1 MHSSPTASGY
11 KLPSDDIVRI
21 LDTPPTPSGFL
32 TADRRTMLLADY
44 EAYPPLATLA
54 RPFLKLAGIRIDPII
69 NGTQRTSQYT
79 DFTLVDTET
88 GERTP
93 VNGIPDGSRLGS
105 PVWTCDSSRFAFTR
119 DTDSGIEIGIG
130 ERESG
135 AVRFIPDLV
144 VSDILAGPF
153 QWSDDGRTL
162 LVARIPPGRGPLPEI
177 PLVPDGPVIEET
189 SGKFTRASTFQ
200 DLLRS
205 DFDTAQFR
213 HLITV
218 QLAFV
223 NIETGA
229 ITPLGTPD
237 AYIGVAWSPDENYLA
252 VSRLTDVSFR
262 VPYHL
267 FGKTVEIW
275 DARTGEVAHT
285 LANLPVRD
293 EIPQQGVATGPRNV
307 AWQGNRDA
315 TLLWIEALDGGD
327 PLAKVPHRDAVY
339 TLPAPFTLPAR
350 EVLRLQER
358 YAGWDWLPAPDDV
371 LLSEYSRDRR
381 WRTTY
386 RLNLSEPEPER
397 HVLFDLSVN
406 DAYNSPGSPVYITEP
421 SGRQHILQD
430 GDTIYLS
437 GRGST
442 PDGDRPFLRRMNL
455 LTRETE
461 EVWRC
466 AGEGY
471 EGFIAF
477 LCGVGSAGSPPA
489 PNSGGA
495 GEGEASRPAGE
506 RFSLSPPPAP
516 PELGAGGLPA
526 LPTPHSRNRILT
538 SYQNRTQPANYFR
551 LDLQTGRR
559 EPITHF
565 ADPHPQIT
573 GLHKELVTYQ
583 RAGDGVPLSGTL
595 YLPPDYD
602 AASGEKLPL
611 LFWAYPEEYSDASTA
626 GQVRGSDK
634 TFTRLA
640 GTSPLWFVTQGFA
653 VLMDAT
659 VPVVGDPETMNDTFI
674 EQIVGSAKAAIDF
687 LDVRGIIDRQRVICA
702 GHSYGAFMTAN
713 LLAHSDLFAAG
724 IARSGAY
731 NRTLTPF
738 GFQSER
744 RSYWEAPDIY
754 RTLSPFTY
762 ADKITAPLL
771 LIHGQADNNPG
782 THTLQSER
790 FYQALAAHGATA
802 KLVLLPHESHAY
814 RARESVLHVLA
825 ECFEWTDRFVIGNLP

>member
-1 MHSSPTASGY
+1 MSFDPTASGY
-11 KLPSDDIVRI
+11 KIPSADIVQI
-21 LDTPPTPSGFL
+21 LDTPPSPSGFL
-32 TADRRTMLLADY
+32 TPDRKTLLLADY
-44 EAYPPLATLA
+44 EAYPPLTTLA
-54 RPFLKLAGIRIDPII
+54 RPFLKLAGLRIDPVI

-79 DFTLVDTET
+79 GFTLVDTET
-88 GERTP
+88 GEQTS
-93 VNGIPDGSRLGS
+93 VAGIPDGSRLGS

-119 DTDSGIEIGIG
+119 DTDTGIEIGIC
-130 ERESG
+130 EREAG
-135 AVRFIPDLV
+135 AVRFLPDLV

-153 QWSDDGRTL
+153 QWSDDARTL
-162 LVARIPPGRGPLPEI
+162 LVARIPSGRGSLPELPI
-177 PLVPDGPVIEET
+177 VPDSPVIEET
-189 SGKFTRASTFQ
+189 SGKFTKASTFQ

-213 HLITV
+213 HLTTV

-223 NIETGA
+223 DIDTGA
-229 ITPLGTPD
+229 ITPLRTPD
-237 AYIGVAWSPDENYLA
+237 AFIGVAWSPDERYLA

-267 FGKTVEIW
+267 FGKIVEIW
-275 DARTGEVAHT
+275 DTHTGTVLHT
-285 LANLPVRD
+285 LADLPVRD

-307 AWQGNRDA
+307 AWQGNHDA
-315 TLLWIEALDGGD
+315 TLLWVEALDGGD
-327 PLAKVPHRDAVY
+327 PLAKVPHRDAIF
-339 TLPAPFTLPAR
+339 TLPAPFTDAPR

-358 YAGWDWLPAPDDV
+358 YAGWDWLPTPDDV
-371 LLSEYSRDRR
+371 LLTEYSRDRR

-397 HVLFDLSVN
+397 NLLFDLSVN
-406 DAYNSPGSPVYITEP
+406 DAYNSPGNPVYITEP
-421 SGRQHILQD
+421 DGRHHILQD
-430 GDTIYLS
+430 GNAIYLS

-442 PDGDRPFLRRMNL
+442 PDGDRPFLRRMDL
-455 LTRETE
+455 TTRETE
-461 EVWRC
+461 ELWRC
-466 AGEGY
+466 SGDGY
-471 EGFIAF
+471 EGFISF
-477 LCGVGSAGSPPA
+477 LDGSV
-489 PNSGGA
+489 
-495 GEGEASRPAGE
+495 SR
-506 RFSLSPPPAP
+506 L
-516 PELGAGGLPA
+516 
-526 LPTPHSRNRILT
+526 LT
-538 SYQNRTQPANYFR
+538 SYQNSIQPANFFR
-551 LDLQTGRR
+551 LDLQTGKR

-573 GLHKELVTYQ
+573 GLQKELVTYK
-583 RAGDGVPLSGTL
+583 RTADDVPLSGAL

-602 AASGEKLPL
+602 VASGKKLPL
-611 LFWAYPEEYSDASTA
+611 IFWAYPEEYSDASTA

-653 VLMDAT
+653 VLLDAT
-659 VPVVGDPETMNDTFI
+659 VPVVGDPETMNDTFV

-687 LDVRGIIDRQRVICA
+687 LDERGIIDRDRVVCA

-754 RTLSPFTY
+754 RNLSPFTY
-762 ADKITAPLL
+762 ADKIKAPLL
-771 LIHGQADNNPG
+771 LIHGQADNNSG

-802 KLVLLPHESHAY
+802 RLVLLPHESHGY

-825 ECFEWTDRFVIGNLP
+825 ECFEWVDRFVPEASSDGSG

>member
-1 MHSSPTASGY
+1 MSSLPAASGY
-11 KLPSDDIVRI
+11 KTPSDDIVQI

-32 TADRRTMLLADY
+32 TPDRKTLLLGDY

-54 RPFLKLAGIRIDPII
+54 RPFLKLAGLRIDPVI

-79 DFTLVDTET
+79 GFTLVDTET
-88 GERTP
+88 GEQKP
-93 VNGIPDGSRLGS
+93 VTGIPDGSRLGS

-119 DTDSGIEIGIG
+119 DTDNGIEIGIC
-130 ERESG
+130 ERETG
-135 AVRFIPDLV
+135 TVRFIPNLV

-153 QWSDDGRTL
+153 QWSDDARTL
-162 LVARIPPGRGPLPEI
+162 LVAQIPAERGPLPEL
-177 PLVPDGPVIEET
+177 PLVPDSPVIEET
-189 SGKFTRASTFQ
+189 SGKFTKASTFQ

-213 HLITV
+213 YLITV

-223 NIETGA
+223 NIETG
-229 ITPLGTPD
+229 IVTPLRTPD
-237 AYIGVAWSPDENYLA
+237 TYLGVAWSPDEKYLA

-267 FGKTVEIW
+267 FGKIVEIW
-275 DARTGEVAHT
+275 EAETGTVVHT
-285 LANLPVRD
+285 IAELPVRD

-327 PLAKVPHRDAVY
+327 PLAKVPHRDAIF
-339 TLPAPFTLPAR
+339 TMSAPFAEPAR

-358 YAGWDWLPAPDDV
+358 YAGWDWLPTPDDV
-371 LLSEYSRDRR
+371 LLTEYSRDRR

-386 RLNLSEPEPER
+386 RLNLSEPEPEFSI
-397 HVLFDLSVN
+397 LFDLSVN
-406 DAYNSPGSPVYITEP
+406 DAYNSPGSPIYIMELD
-421 SGRQHILQD
+421 GRHHILQD

-455 LTRETE
+455 TTKVNE
-461 EVWRC
+461 ELWRST
-466 AGEGY
+466 GD
-471 EGFIAF
+471 GFEAF
-477 LCGVGSAGSPPA
+477 VS
-489 PNSGGA
+489 
-495 GEGEASRPAGE
+495 
-506 RFSLSPPPAP
+506 F
-516 PELGAGGLPA
+516 LGRRADHRL
-526 LPTPHSRNRILT
+526 LT
-538 SYQNRTQPANYFR
+538 SYQNKTQPANFYR
-551 LDLQTGRR
+551 LDLETGQR

-565 ADPHPQIT
+565 TDPHPQIT
-573 GLHKELVTYQ
+573 GLHKELVTYK
-583 RAGDGVPLSGTL
+583 RAGDDVPLSGTL

-640 GTSPLWFVTQGFA
+640 GTSPLWFVMKGFA
-653 VLMDAT
+653 VLLDAT
-659 VPVVGDPETMNDTFI
+659 VPVVGDPETMNDTFV

-687 LDVRGIIDRQRVICA
+687 LDERGIIDRERVVCA

-762 ADKITAPLL
+762 ADKIKAPIL

-802 KLVLLPHESHAY
+802 RLVLLPHESHGY

-825 ECFEWTDRFVIGNLP
+825 ECFEWTERYVTEKTSD